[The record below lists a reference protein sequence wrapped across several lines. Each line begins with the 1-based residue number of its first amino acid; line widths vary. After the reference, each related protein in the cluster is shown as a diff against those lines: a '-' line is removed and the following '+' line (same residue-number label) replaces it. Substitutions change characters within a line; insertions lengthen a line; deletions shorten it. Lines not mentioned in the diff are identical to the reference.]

1 MTITNTEPTDEEL
14 LEIWVHGHLPTYQ
27 ELVNDDGEQDLL
39 FLFTSAYYRSLDDD
53 PEARAQHEAK
63 CLRAVFNAG
72 RAWGRPA
79 APPADS
85 ESAELAAELRHFVA
99 GYQQMRGLDPEHVYS
114 IHRGDAMEAHLRIS
128 RLSRIAELLER
139 PAPLPAPE
147 PAAPVPEPGEVAEL
161 VADLQCAA
169 ASYFNR
175 GFSTDARRCRRAAT
189 LMEQLSAPAPVVVP
203 VPVPVSERL
212 PGEGDCAQWPD
223 DEDESCEPW
232 CWQFTFNEDG
242 WEVMQ
247 ASKSRLTSPL
257 LKPGGLSHWLP
268 AHAIPLPQTGE
279 VE

>member
-147 PAAPVPEPGEVAEL
+147 PAAPVPEPGEVGEL
-161 VADLQCAA
+161 VEFLHTYGDHCMDEYGDVGEHELM
-169 ASYFNR
+169 
-175 GFSTDARRCRRAAT
+175 DRAAT
-189 LMEQLSAPAPVVVP
+189 LLQQQAAPDP
-203 VPVPVSERL
+203 VPIPVSERL

-257 LKPGGLSHWLP
+257 LKSGGLSHWLP